1 LFAVDDEF
9 GPPDDV
15 PAPELEVK
23 DEFVGAFV
31 LRREERRRELAHDPV
46 VDVLSGPEYVS
57 LDGSLE
63 LLVPILVVVNNL
75 CNEFVT
81 VLTRFVRIDSFV
93 FIDGWVDSTFSSSG
107 LTNTDPEDDDWRRE
121 ECDELTFFRGLPL
134 RLGKSEKRSICVSE
148 LKLIICE
155 ICESWSIEAV
165 SLRAFFPGDES
176 SSDKRLLLERNL
188 FDISLTLKFIL
199 SCNEVEGS
207 SPNVELWL
215 TVSLWE
221 ANDFDLVLIGDLD
234 PSQRWA
240 DRFKD
245 DDAIVPS
252 LWLLLSLSAID
263 YDSCDY
269 FHSI

>member
-1 LFAVDDEF
+1 VLLLSSASRPVVPPILLFAVDDEF

-93 FIDGWVDSTFSSSG
+93 FIDG
-107 LTNTDPEDDDWRRE
+107 
-121 ECDELTFFRGLPL
+121 
-134 RLGKSEKRSICVSE
+134 
-148 LKLIICE
+148 
-155 ICESWSIEAV
+155 
-165 SLRAFFPGDES
+165 
-176 SSDKRLLLERNL
+176 
-188 FDISLTLKFIL
+188 
-199 SCNEVEGS
+199 
-207 SPNVELWL
+207 
-215 TVSLWE
+215 
-221 ANDFDLVLIGDLD
+221 
-234 PSQRWA
+234 
-240 DRFKD
+240 
-245 DDAIVPS
+245 
-252 LWLLLSLSAID
+252 
-263 YDSCDY
+263 
-269 FHSI
+269 